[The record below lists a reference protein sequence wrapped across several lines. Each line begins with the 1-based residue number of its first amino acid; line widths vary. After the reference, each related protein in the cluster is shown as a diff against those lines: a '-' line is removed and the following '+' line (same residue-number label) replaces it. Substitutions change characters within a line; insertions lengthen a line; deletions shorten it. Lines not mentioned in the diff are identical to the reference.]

1 MIKKEKIIIKNK
13 DFSYIWRRSR
23 RARYMRLAVYPEG
36 RVVVTTPF
44 YFPEYLMK
52 KGLERKMDWLREK
65 ILLLGRLPKKVSLSQ
80 SRERYLKH
88 KNQALT
94 LAKNRIEYFNRVYN
108 FSYKKYAKELIKS
121 AKKGIKITLILDGKK
136 YKENKDFTN
145 ELKNNGIKVFIAKE
159 KMHMKVAIFDN
170 NTLIIGSSNW
180 TKESF
185 EENHESI
192 LITDDKKIILE
203 LANHLK
209 KL

>member
-1 MIKKEKIIIKNK
+1 MIRIIFLTLLFIFTLKAEIKNELFILPSQNSEIEDRILTLIENSNDEIII
-13 DFSYIWRRSR
+13 
-23 RARYMRLAVYPEG
+23 AM
-36 RVVVTTPF
+36 
-44 YFPEYLMK
+44 
-52 KGLERKMDWLREK
+52 
-65 ILLLGRLPKKVSLSQ
+65 
-80 SRERYLKH
+80 
-88 KNQALT
+88 
-94 LAKNRIEYFNRVYN
+94 YN

-145 ELKNNGIKVFIAKE
+145 ELKNNGIKIFIAKE

-192 LITDDKKIILE
+192 LITDDKEIIFKLSE
-203 LANHLK
+203 YLK
-209 KL
+209 KEKL

>member
-1 MIKKEKIIIKNK
+1 MIRIIFLTLLFIFTLKAEIKNELFILPSQNSEIENRILSLIENSNDEIII
-13 DFSYIWRRSR
+13 
-23 RARYMRLAVYPEG
+23 AM
-36 RVVVTTPF
+36 
-44 YFPEYLMK
+44 
-52 KGLERKMDWLREK
+52 
-65 ILLLGRLPKKVSLSQ
+65 
-80 SRERYLKH
+80 
-88 KNQALT
+88 
-94 LAKNRIEYFNRVYN
+94 YN

-121 AKKGIKITLILDGKK
+121 AKKGIKITLILDAKK

-145 ELKNNGIKVFIAKE
+145 ELKNNGIKVLILEE

-170 NTLIIGSSNW
+170 NTLILGSSNW

>member
-1 MIKKEKIIIKNK
+1 MIRIIFLILLFIFSLKAEIKNELFILPTQNSEIENRILTLIENSNDEIII
-13 DFSYIWRRSR
+13 
-23 RARYMRLAVYPEG
+23 AM
-36 RVVVTTPF
+36 
-44 YFPEYLMK
+44 
-52 KGLERKMDWLREK
+52 
-65 ILLLGRLPKKVSLSQ
+65 
-80 SRERYLKH
+80 
-88 KNQALT
+88 
-94 LAKNRIEYFNRVYN
+94 YN

-121 AKKGIKITLILDGKK
+121 AKKGVNIILILDNKK

-170 NTLIIGSSNW
+170 NRLIIGSSNW

-192 LITDDKKIILE
+192 LITDDKKIIFE
-203 LANHLK
+203 LSNYLKNH